1 MVVHVWGV
9 RSRRDTAALALDSS
23 LLPRPALMRCCHELT
38 SLLSDR
44 RRKYPHHAF
53 VAGKRQ
59 LPFQLDSLVWRC
71 DFGEASG
78 RGLRRA
84 EKSNLHVAKGRAPS
98 TSQDQSK
105 RTGVCT
111 VTTIHVSRGKH
122 TVALRGAGGVD
133 TRHEVEISMEEWG
146 SSVYSL
152 G

>member
-1 MVVHVWGV
+1 MVE
-9 RSRRDTAALALDSS
+9 RRVGRQIAARHGCPRIRFELVASPCAHALPPRINESAERLAPQASTS
-23 LLPRPALMRCCHELT
+23 LRHARKKTITFPALQPA
-38 SLLSDR
+38 S
-44 RRKYPHHAF
+44 
-53 VAGKRQ
+53 
-59 LPFQLDSLVWRC
+59 RC